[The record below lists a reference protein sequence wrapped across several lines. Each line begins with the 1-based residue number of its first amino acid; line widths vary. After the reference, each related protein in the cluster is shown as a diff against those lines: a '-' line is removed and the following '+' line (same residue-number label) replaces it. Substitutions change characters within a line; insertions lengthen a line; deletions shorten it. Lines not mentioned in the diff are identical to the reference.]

1 MVTERFESVQIL
13 GKMVQNGRYKII
25 AEWLLIVHFLSGGV
39 DVLVHVVVDPGDL
52 VSHGSLNGRVSVSH
66 GVSLNSRVGVSN
78 RLLDLVFDGLDL
90 LDLDLGLSVDNRG
103 NLVGVGSVAS
113 VPRWVVSVSLVEN
126 VGISFSLS
134 LGVPLGKVMVSTV
147 DSGVLVDHGLVVG
160 SVSHGVGISDR
171 GSSDG
176 LSVGDNGGLD
186 LLNNGLSLDID
197 LLDSSGLGLMM
208 GMRASMMVD
217 HGLVSIVEVRHLSL
231 VHLGIGLSVEMQGLE
246 GLDRGGLLGGH
257 DSITIVFHM
266 VIGLSHGK
274 SQKRGQNLSKPIF
287 FLNPN
292 FYFPNFFT
300 YEEFHGDTNTG
311 DAASTTAME
320 KRGMTRLLYRLES
333 PGVGTS

>member
-103 NLVGVGSVAS
+103 NLVGVASVAS

-126 VGISFSLS
+126 VGISFGLS

-171 GSSDG
+171 GSSNG

-186 LLNNGLSLDID
+186 LMNNGLSLNIDI
-197 LLDSSGLGLMM
+197 LDSGRLGLMM
-208 GMRASMMVD
+208 GMRSSMMVD
-217 HGLVSIVEVRHLSL
+217 HGLVSIVEVGHLSL
-231 VHLGIGLSVEMQGLE
+231 VHLGIGLSVEMQGPL
-246 GLDRGGLLGGH
+246 
-257 DSITIVFHM
+257 
-266 VIGLSHGK
+266 LSHGK
-274 SQKRGQNLSKPIF
+274 SQKRGQNLSKPKKI
-287 FLNPN
+287 
-292 FYFPNFFT
+292 
-300 YEEFHGDTNTG
+300 
-311 DAASTTAME
+311 S
-320 KRGMTRLLYRLES
+320 KS
-333 PGVGTS
+333 